1 MWLFNP
7 TTQGMTPVGTLGDH
21 GGGTFTIPAGI
32 DLRDYHVIDVSAQ
45 DYGGATVQ
53 HGQSVLQGP
62 LTQ

>member
-1 MWLFNP
+1 VAVQP
-7 TTQGMTPVGTLGDH
+7 DHPGHAPVGTLGDH